1 MVARLRTA
9 IQFTA
14 ILFSLHAAALPAS
27 HIYRRDDDPSS
38 ALPDPDE
45 NQDIQSVRDYM
56 AKSIQA
62 YLATQNTQ
70 KGAMFIAEESW
81 RAIIIDTKG
90 IGDDS
95 DSDSAGTDV
104 MTGGDSSSSAGDDVM
119 TGNVDGTGAE
129 GEGLTDQTSKRDI
142 NEDEEVY
149 GEEEWWKRY
158 SDDDD
163 ELLGSA
169 LVGREGAEFEDIGSE
184 DTTGSS
190 GDTDSVDS
198 SSGSS
203 SSGDSSSSSNNDAAI
218 ALANNDVYHLF
229 DKASPTKNDH
239 INFFSDQYIQ
249 FTKEIGDIFSG
260 EQATKE
266 QSKELQKLADLQSTL
281 CTVQLTEVTNKAYYY
296 YEQTRQY
303 ADEDAGGRSS
313 QDFKTWVSTGYA
325 NYKMTYDQCQLA
337 LNKYNS
343 LADDIFGKFRGPINA
358 ALNNIAPLDSGQV
371 NVPGVTMMLGSGTG
385 SLTGQGKVLP
395 YYDLPGAKGTVA
407 AWRKQ
412 AQEESGGMERRKTES
427 GDGKTDA
434 GDGKGDEK
442 TSTGDGKAGTD
453 DGKTNTDD
461 GKAGTGDG
469 NTDTGTGGAL
479 GGASGGASS
488 GDTGGDTS
496 GDAGG
501 DTSGDAGEDA
511 GDDSASEGT
520 DDSGDT
526 SGDGSTGGS
535 SGDATFKVPRG
546 FFSYLSSS
554 KSGSV
559 EGETDNGGGGVSLDF
574 KWFSVGG
581 GADTTK
587 SSIST
592 ELKTKS
598 FSIAWQAA
606 LLPIQRGTWFDGFR
620 VASLMSNLGTT
631 GTSDSDD
638 KNDEALYANA
648 TESFD
653 KWFGTDDSP
662 GPAAEYND
670 IALIIYHPI
679 FAMEFSD
686 EKTYQEFK
694 ETKASAGVCFLFICV
709 GGNGGSSSNKT
720 TFSDTSSTVTYED
733 LSDNVYYAGSLQS
746 SFWTQSSDGSDGGSE
761 EIQVEKRRLLDWRY
775 VACIAVG
782 NCANLESLGHTDPQ
796 RVFLL

>member
-14 ILFSLHAAALPAS
+14 LLFSLHAAALPTS

-38 ALPDPDE
+38 ALSDPDE

-90 IGDDS
+90 IDDDS

-119 TGNVDGTGAE
+119 TGNVDGTGTE

-169 LVGREGAEFEDIGSE
+169 LVGREGAEFEDIGSK
-184 DTTGSS
+184 DTSS

-203 SSGDSSSSSNNDAAI
+203 SSGDSSSSSNDDVAI
-218 ALANNDVYHLF
+218 ALANNDVYQLF
-229 DKASPTKNDH
+229 DKVSPTEDDH
-239 INFFSDQYIQ
+239 INLFSNQYIQ

-266 QSKELQKLADLQSTL
+266 QSEELQKLADLQSTL
-281 CTVQLTEVTNKAYYY
+281 CTVQLTEVTDKAYYY

-325 NYKMTYDQCQLA
+325 DYKMTYDQCQLA

-343 LADDIFGKFRGPINA
+343 LADNIFGKFRGPIHA

-385 SLTGQGKVLP
+385 SLMGQDTTLP

-412 AQEESGGMERRKTES
+412 AQEESGGMRRRKTGS
-427 GDGKTDA
+427 GDGKTGT
-434 GDGKGDEK
+434 GDGKG
-442 TSTGDGKAGTD
+442 
-453 DGKTNTDD
+453 TDD

-469 NTDTGTGGAL
+469 NTDTGAGGAL
-479 GGASGGASS
+479 GGVSGGVSS
-488 GDTGGDTS
+488 GDTGG
-496 GDAGG
+496 GPGG
-501 DTSGDAGEDA
+501 DPGEDA
-511 GDDSASEGT
+511 GDETASEGT
-520 DDSGDT
+520 DDSSDT
-526 SGDGSTGGS
+526 SGDGSAGSS

-559 EGETDNGGGGVSLDF
+559 EGKTDNGGGGVGLDF
-574 KWFSVGG
+574 KYFSVGV

-587 SSIST
+587 SSTST
-592 ELKTKS
+592 ELKMKS

-606 LLPIQRGTWFDGFR
+606 LLPVQRGTWFDGFR

-638 KNDEALYANA
+638 ENDKALYANA

-653 KWFGTDDSP
+653 KWFGTHDKP

-733 LSDNVYYAGSLQS
+733 LSDNVYYTGSLQG
-746 SFWTQSSDGSDGGSE
+746 SFWTQSTDGSDGGSE
-761 EIQVEKRRLLDWRY
+761 EMQVEKRRLLDWRPY
-775 VACIAVG
+775 
-782 NCANLESLGHTDPQ
+782 
-796 RVFLL
+796 